1 MKPQKSEGKE
11 IEARNKDECYA
22 LCFMLYFV
30 VNIFDVSFTVL
41 IVSYDLFRLNSKLLS
56 KSKNIGL
63 LVVDE
68 GHRLKNTSGSLT
80 LSALETLNC
89 KARLLITG
97 TPIQN
102 NLSEFYNV
110 ANFAIPGKL
119 GDLNTF
125 RRGKF
130 VCNDK
135 KSCETIC
142 HILCVSHSC
151 TLVCHNAFSLDTKC
165 MKDQSQ

>member
-1 MKPQKSEGKE
+1 M
-11 IEARNKDECYA
+11 
-22 LCFMLYFV
+22 
-30 VNIFDVSFTVL
+30 
-41 IVSYDLFRLNSKLLS
+41 NSKILS

-89 KARLLITG
+89 NARLLITG

-110 ANFAIPGKL
+110 ANFAIPGIL
-119 GDLNTF
+119 GDLNAF

-130 VCNDK
+130 CVWSLLTK
-135 KSCETIC
+135 K
-142 HILCVSHSC
+142 L
-151 TLVCHNAFSLDTKC
+151 
-165 MKDQSQ
+165 